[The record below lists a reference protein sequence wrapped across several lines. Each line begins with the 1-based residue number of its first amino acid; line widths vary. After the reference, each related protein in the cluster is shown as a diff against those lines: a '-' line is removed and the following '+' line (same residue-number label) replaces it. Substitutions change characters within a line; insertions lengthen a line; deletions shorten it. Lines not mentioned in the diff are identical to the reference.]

1 MSILKILHSQSLVS
15 IGDILTKYCT
25 ECGTKNLDEANFC
38 SKCGKPLEGEDHS
51 PFDANAPL
59 EIPQKYNLYN
69 VKETS
74 SCFNCKQNTFIHIQ
88 KDGLLSNKVVYF
100 CTNCGL
106 TLEKNGSTF
115 KIVDILDR
123 NNSMWKMHNI
133 QQFKLDDW
141 ENIANGALSAKDQSK
156 REKEMEDLRERL
168 FQLQMEQDISNISQ
182 DLIKGETYLHPVD
195 SPAELKDNEEA
206 YLSIPDII
214 LSEPQI
220 SKKTSFETS
229 FKLSKGVTVKS
240 GAKKTTSAPLKKL
253 KEIDTG
259 TLVITNKRVIFV
271 GIKKTVSIDLRK
283 IFSIN
288 IFKDGISIQ
297 RENKKRIEYFTGTDQ
312 HTLTFVIEG
321 REQTF
326 TLEGNIVRAMILGL
340 IAKL

>member
-1 MSILKILHSQSLVS
+1 M
-15 IGDILTKYCT
+15 TKYCT
-25 ECGTKNLDEANFC
+25 ECGTQNLDEANFC
-38 SKCGKPLEGEDHS
+38 SKCGKPLEEEDHS
-51 PFDANAPL
+51 PFDANSPL
-59 EIPQKYNLYN
+59 EIPQKYSLYN

-74 SCFNCKQNTFIHIQ
+74 VCFNCNQNTLIQ
-88 KDGLLSNKVVYF
+88 LKKDVLLSSKVAYF

-106 TLEKNGSTF
+106 ALEKSGSSY

-123 NNSMWKMHNI
+123 NNPMWKMHNV
-133 QQFKLDDW
+133 QQFKIEDW
-141 ENIANGALSAKDQSK
+141 ENIANGAFSKKDQSK
-156 REKEMEDLRERL
+156 RENEMEDLRERL

-182 DLIKGETYLHPVD
+182 DLIKGKTYLYPVD
-195 SPAELKDNEEA
+195 SPAELKENEEA
-206 YLSIPDII
+206 YFSIQDII
-214 LSEPQI
+214 LSEPEI
-220 SKKTSFETS
+220 TKKTSFETS

-240 GAKKTTSAPLKKL
+240 GAKKTTRAPLKKL

-259 TLVITNKRVIFV
+259 TLVITNKRVVFV

-312 HTLTFVIEG
+312 KEMTFEIEG

-326 TLEGNIVRAMILGL
+326 TLEGNIVRAMILGQM
-340 IAKL
+340 AKL